1 MFIIGQWDSQ
11 LVDALENGISEQDT
25 CCSLSSMPQPSI
37 VSDSGIEEYV
47 LQEAVPKHA
56 VEMFNQTT
64 SPIKSPSFSK
74 ESMPD
79 DVADTLEKNLENL
92 LESTQQDLNNLH
104 NQLLGTDSNKSEYQ
118 TCQDNQTVTNKR
130 LEDLRIQVI
139 VKFFNIES
147 RIINIHLYC
156 YWF

>member
-1 MFIIGQWDSQ
+1 MFIVGQWDSQ

-25 CCSLSSMPQPSI
+25 CCSSSSMPQPSI
-37 VSDSGIEEYV
+37 VSDSGIEEYI

-74 ESMPD
+74 VSMPD
-79 DVADTLEKNLENL
+79 DVAEKNLENL
-92 LESTQQDLNNLH
+92 FESSQQDLNNLQ
-104 NQLLGTDSNKSEYQ
+104 NQLLGADSNKSEYQ
-118 TCQDNQTVTNKR
+118 ICQDNQTVTNKR

-139 VKFFNIES
+139 V
-147 RIINIHLYC
+147 
-156 YWF
+156 